1 MLYCT
6 GYFTG
11 LTTDTPAYIN
21 LHLFQKPHLPLG
33 EIENLLVQI
42 RPFRP
47 KFLLILCLII
57 EVQLITTVNKSKTPV

>member
-21 LHLFQKPHLPLG
+21 LHLFQKLHLPLG

-42 RPFRP
+42 RPFKT
-47 KFLLILCLII
+47 KFLLVFCLLI
-57 EVQLITTVNKSKTPV
+57 EVQLAII